1 MPEYDDFAEP
11 YLLWTVSPVPYRAI
25 ELYSFFNVLG
35 SVAGCAFLIS
45 PLATA
50 ASRAR

>member
-25 ELYSFFNVLG
+25 ELYSFFNVLDFFCILVSG
-35 SVAGCAFLIS
+35 VKAGVRV
-45 PLATA
+45 P
-50 ASRAR
+50 